1 MPSTLRDPK
10 TLADWLDLDYF
21 RRARRNGRAWKILL
35 GATFLF
41 AVVVVFL
48 LILGRPTA
56 FQSRSV
62 STAHA
67 SFNQDC
73 AQCHVGAFRTL
84 DRLSRLDSEMR
95 AVPDS
100 ACVRC
105 HAGPVHHVTQIG
117 TSACASCHKEH
128 RGHDT
133 LARVADGH
141 CTECHADLHRN
152 DGQEPSFDA
161 HVRGFAVGL
170 HPEFRLLAHGPP
182 VDPGTVRFNHAVHLS
197 ADGIL
202 EVDREQRARQIQDAG
217 GNGPAVPAAEAT
229 RRRVHLE
236 CQSCHQSDS
245 AGRYMQPIR
254 YEQHCQ
260 SCHPLAVQLV
270 GEWKPPL
277 SEWAEEF
284 GRTPA
289 PHPTPGTSVEM
300 VRGVLR
306 DRLARFIRRSGDEK
320 VSGVA
325 EEEFGGLLGPP
336 SRSPLTREQFA
347 WVNDEQTRVERLLFD
362 GAGGCRY
369 CHQEKTTPQTR
380 IEGLP
385 EYLAPNIPSRWLKH
399 ASFNHQSHQML
410 GCGECH
416 PAQTSTR
423 SADVL
428 LPGIDTCRKCHGTST
443 GQARADC
450 VECHSYHDHGGRAE
464 FRGRLMIEPQMNTDK
479 HR

>member
-1 MPSTLRDPK
+1 MPSSLRDPK

-21 RRARRNGRAWKILL
+21 RRSRRNGRAWKMILAGTL
-35 GATFLF
+35 LF
-41 AVVVVFL
+41 SVVGVVAL
-48 LILGRPTA
+48 VWGRPTA
-56 FQSRSV
+56 FQSRPV

-73 AQCHVGAFRTL
+73 AQCHVEGFRTL
-84 DRLSRLDSEMR
+84 DRLRRLDSEVR

-105 HAGPVHHVTQIG
+105 HAGPVHHATQIG
-117 TSACASCHKEH
+117 NSACASCHKEH

-133 LARVADGH
+133 LARVADAH

-152 DGQEPSFDA
+152 DGQQPTFDA
-161 HVRGFAVGL
+161 HVRGFGVGL
-170 HPEFRLLAHGPP
+170 HPEFRLLARGEP

-202 EVDREQRARQIQDAG
+202 DVDREQRTRQIRDAG
-217 GNGPAVPAAEAT
+217 GNAGEEAP
-229 RRRVHLE
+229 RQRVRLE
-236 CQSCHQSDS
+236 CQSCHQSD
-245 AGRYMQPIR
+245 ATGRYMQPIR
-254 YEQHCQ
+254 YAQHCQ
-260 SCHPLAVQLV
+260 SCHPLAVQLA
-270 GEWKPPL
+270 GEWKPDL
-277 SEWAEEF
+277 RDLVNEF

-289 PHPTPGTSVEM
+289 PHPTSGTSVEM

-306 DRLARFIRRSGDEK
+306 DRLARFIRRIGDEEK
-320 VSGVA
+320 GSGVA
-325 EEEFGGLLGPP
+325 EEESGGLLGPR
-336 SRSPLTREQFA
+336 SSSPLTREQFD
-347 WVNDEQTRVERLLFD
+347 WVNVEQGRVERLLFD

-380 IEGLP
+380 TDGLP
-385 EYLAPNIPSRWLKH
+385 EYLPPNIPSRWLKH

-410 GCGECH
+410 GCVECH

-428 LPGIDTCRKCHGTST
+428 LPGIDTCRKCHGTGS
-443 GQARADC
+443 GQARSDC
-450 VECHSYHDHGGRAE
+450 VSVHYHDHAGRGE
-464 FRGRLMIEPQMNTDK
+464 FRGRLTINGP
-479 HR
+479 